1 METSLMF
8 FSVHLLFNIY
18 YISATFPH
26 KLHFSSCI
34 LEIECAIIWTLL
46 FFVPFRD
53 IEKGKV
59 FCRAILIIIRL
70 EIEPRNRTSMMEPP
84 EPQTLDFPRFSPKQ
98 WCFIFPLSLL
108 FISPISC
115 GILMR
120 FQAKF
125 YMESCPSGRRCSTR
139 NRTSMMEPPEPQT
152 LDFPRFFPKQW
163 CFISPL
169 SLLFISPISCRFLE
183 EISGKILYG
192 ELSEWSKVQH
202 SKSNLHDGT
211 PGTANPWFS

>member
-1 METSLMF
+1 MVYKRMTRSGMCKLSQQWGCFTDSLQMETSLMS

-70 EIEPRNRTSMMEPP
+70 ENESPWWYPRNRKPLIFLGFFRSS
-84 EPQTLDFPRFSPKQ
+84 DASSPLYLS
-98 WCFIFPLSLL
+98 CLSLR
-108 FISPISC
+108 FPA
-115 GILMR
+115 GFWRR
-120 FQAKF
+120 FQAKP

-139 NRTSMMEPPEPQT
+139 NLQILLERSLANFQVISK
-152 LDFPRFFPKQW
+152 FFPIK
-163 CFISPL
+163 
-169 SLLFISPISCRFLE
+169 
-183 EISGKILYG
+183 
-192 ELSEWSKVQH
+192 
-202 SKSNLHDGT
+202 
-211 PGTANPWFS
+211 